1 MTSYQKTK
9 LFAFTIVAV
18 LITSIAGHAV
28 SGAGM
33 VIGDNTTVR
42 SEGSLNGSVVQT
54 LPIGARVII
63 NDLINDFYQ
72 VDLKSND
79 LNGWIHKDLIL
90 PDKNT
95 LKEKVQKGMVTA
107 TTLNI
112 RSGPSTETGLQG
124 QLKQG
129 QQIQI
134 IGEKEIWFQIN
145 DERGIKGWVHSDYI
159 EMIPNLPMAYVV
171 SSKAN
176 VYTHKD
182 KNGGLIEV
190 LEQNETFFIKNYQ
203 NGWYLVKT
211 DSGIEGWVT
220 REEVKLIVNGNGPV
234 SRGASRGALGD
245 IVGITEKYLGSPYRY
260 AASGPNQFDCSGFV
274 FFVFHEYYGDQLRQ
288 HGINFPRTSRDQA
301 KIGTT
306 ISRDQLQVGD
316 LVFFNNGSTSRINHV
331 GIYIG
336 GNDFIHASSGS
347 NMSVI
352 VSSLNS
358 NNYNRRYLTAK
369 RPF

>member
-1 MTSYQKTK
+1 MTSYRKVK
-9 LFAFTIVAV
+9 IIVFTVVAV
-18 LITSIAGHAV
+18 LLTSIAGHAI
-28 SGAGM
+28 SGVGT

-54 LPIGARVII
+54 IPIGAHVII
-63 NDLINDFYQ
+63 NDLKNDFYQ
-72 VDLKSND
+72 IDVKSND
-79 LNGWIHKDLIL
+79 VNGWIHKDLIL

-95 LKEKVQKGMVTA
+95 QKEKVQKGTVTA
-107 TTLNI
+107 TILNI
-112 RSGPSTETGLQG
+112 RSGPSTENGLQG

-134 IGEKEIWFQIN
+134 IGEKEVWLQIN
-145 DERGIKGWVHSDYI
+145 DERGVKGWVHSDYI
-159 EMIPNLPMAYVV
+159 NIIPNLPTAYVV
-171 SSKAN
+171 SETAN
-176 VYTHKD
+176 VYTQMD
-182 KNGGLIEV
+182 KNGGLLEV
-190 LEQNETFFIKNYQ
+190 LKTNETMYIKNYQ

-211 DSGIEGWVT
+211 DSGIEGWVI
-220 REEVKLIVNGNGPV
+220 RKEVKLIVNGNGPV
-234 SRGASRGALGD
+234 SRGASRGALND

-260 AASGPNQFDCSGFV
+260 AATGPNRFDCSGFV
-274 FFVFHEYYGDQLRQ
+274 YYILHEYYGEQLRQ
-288 HGINFPRTSRDQA
+288 QSINLPRSSRYMA
-301 KIGTT
+301 NVGTT

-336 GNDFIHASSGS
+336 GNNFIHASSGS

-358 NNYNRRYLTAK
+358 NYDRRYSTAK
-369 RPF
+369 RVIQ